1 MDRSE
6 PPDVALD
13 SHGPPFALD
22 GLGLPRSHPATVW
35 VGPGQAL
42 GHVLVVMEDLFL
54 RRLFRQQIEYL
65 GWTVREAS
73 SLGRALDR
81 ASAVAPQLIVLD
93 SWIEHGTGLRFLEQ
107 LRARRNA
114 DPIPVLLV
122 GGESRFGRHLRAR
135 SLGVIGEVPL
145 HQVAEADAW
154 IRPVLTLASQPPQP
168 A

>member
-1 MDRSE
+1 MERSE
-6 PPDVALD
+6 PLDAALD
-13 SHGPPFALD
+13 DQGPPFALD
-22 GLGLPRSHPATVW
+22 ALGLPRTHPATVW

-54 RRLFRQQIEYL
+54 RRLLRQHVENL
-65 GWTVREAS
+65 GWAVREAS
-73 SLGRALDR
+73 SVGRALDR

-93 SWIEHGTGLRFLEQ
+93 PWIEHGSGLRFLEE

-122 GGESRFGRHLRAR
+122 GGATRLGSHARAQA
-135 SLGVIGEVPL
+135 LGVVGEVPL

-154 IRPVLTLASQPPQP
+154 IRLVLTVATQAPKSG
-168 A
+168 